1 MATVDLSRY
10 GTDFRKRYA
19 GVRMQQGRVLT
30 DDDFNDAE
38 RIDDEDMRRTR
49 VDVIGPYGSPD
60 AGFKVLPPGPLAPG
74 SPVRFDLAAGT
85 LYLGGLRLEQPAAE
99 PFHLQKDWLNFN
111 PASDAPALP
120 AAGSRIDLVWIETW
134 QQPVAAEED
143 AEKYEVALGSAD
155 SSMNVRTMRRVM
167 VRTDVQTDDCPTAWA
182 AATASWAA
190 TQGTMAPDLEI
201 ATQARLQVTYVAPP
215 DPGDLCNPPK
225 AGGYVGAENQAIRVQ
240 MVTAGTYTWGYDN
253 ASPIYRVQAR
263 TIMRNGVAVQQLVLL
278 TEPKDAVHWPLK
290 DQIVEVLPW
299 SAALPNGE
307 TLAELNGHLAR
318 VTATYNPD
326 DQTLEIDTP
335 LPAGFGAQWK
345 TRTDTA
351 DFFDGTAADDY
362 FFLRVWNRGDDL
374 LSPPA
379 IPIANGVLGN
389 TGLEVTF
396 INGPLRPNDF
406 WIIGARP
413 ATADQVV
420 PWLLEAVNGAPP
432 HGVKKYRAPLGLIQW
447 TVSGGSVT
455 GTLVHD
461 CRVPFLPLT
470 RLKGC
475 CTVTVGDGS
484 TSWGMF
490 TSIQAAI
497 SALPSVGGT
506 VCVLP
511 GTYTENVL
519 IQNKSNIVIH
529 GCDARARVVAP
540 SPAGGGDKPAFL
552 IVDSTKIAIERLGIE
567 AGPRSAVEIL
577 RGELIAVR
585 QCVIQMRDRP
595 TTYQSIFA
603 RGRHMVIERNLIGV
617 LLRNGAGAAG
627 VLKSPFDGVSPPP
640 APPVPLASATR
651 GGIQLG
657 GGCEHVT
664 VAGNVIRGGI
674 WNGITLGS
682 LILIGGNDR
691 DDVPDK
697 PSSFDPCD
705 PCRPLDQTDDP
716 PGGDDVRVRSAG
728 DLYDITIRDN
738 TIEDMGA
745 NGIGVVRFFNVG
757 RNPILV
763 SVYGLHILGN
773 GIRRCVRREVSQ
785 PSDAMRWLVG
795 YGGISLA
802 LATDLRIN
810 DNEIEDCGASHLDPI
825 CGVFAIVVQNFE
837 LDRNRIVNNAP
848 RRGEEPSS
856 AAKTGTR
863 GGVWIWFVIPNATP
877 RPLDGL
883 KLQRWDGV
891 PAAAIRD
898 NLIVTPMSR
907 TITMLGLGHMSVL
920 RNRLVTLGT
929 HGRDLDVVA
938 TTALIVNLG
947 LSNEWTL
954 GLLFALLETNPTR
967 RCELAL
973 TLGVVDPNT
982 RRPWPPLSVVWP
994 TGKIL
999 VAENQISTD
1008 TVDERRGVS
1017 LSSLTLFSL
1026 DDVGFHDN
1034 QVEVES
1040 RNFFFAFDLLAG
1052 ALSVRVSDNRFSE
1065 TWLRTV
1071 LSAFTFGLMNT
1082 TTDNQSTHC
1091 IIAVAPQRVFRHN
1104 LHFANAI
1111 CNNLCRGDQDD

>member
-1 MATVDLSRY
+1 MATVDLSRF

-60 AGFKVLPPGPLAPG
+60 AGFLVVPPAVPLAPG
-74 SPVRFDLAAGT
+74 SPVQFQLAAGT
-85 LYLGGLRLEQPAAE
+85 LYLGGLRLEEPAAE
-99 PFHLQKDWLNFN
+99 PFNLQKDWLNFD
-111 PASDAPALP
+111 PAIDAPLVP
-120 AAGSRIDLVWIETW
+120 GAGPRIDLVWIEAW

-143 AEKYEVALGSAD
+143 AEKFEVALGSAD
-155 SSMNVRTMRRVM
+155 SAMNIRTMRRVR

-182 AATASWAA
+182 AATAAWVP

-240 MVTAGTYTWGYDN
+240 LVDATHYTWGYDN

-263 TIMRNGVAVQQLVLL
+263 TIIRNGVSIQQLVLL

-299 SAALPNGE
+299 SAALPNSE
-307 TLAELNGHLAR
+307 TLAEQSGHLAR

-345 TRTDTA
+345 TRADVA
-351 DFFDGTAADDY
+351 DFFDGSATDDY

-374 LSPPA
+374 ASPPA
-379 IPIANGVLGN
+379 IPIASGALGN
-389 TGLEVTF
+389 TGLQVAF
-396 INGPLRPNDF
+396 LNGPLRPRDF

-432 HGVKKYRAPLGLIQW
+432 HGLKKYRAPLGLIQW
-447 TVSGGSVT
+447 TVTGAGVV

-470 RLKGC
+470 RLRGC
-475 CTVTVGDGS
+475 CTVTVGDGT

-497 SALPSVGGT
+497 AALPAAGGT

-511 GTYTENVL
+511 GTYTENVV
-519 IQNKSNIVIH
+519 IQNKRNIVVH

-540 SPAGGGDKPAFL
+540 APAAGGSPAFF
-552 IVDSTKIAIERLGIE
+552 IVDSTNIAIERLGIE
-567 AGPRSAVEIL
+567 AGPRSAIEIL
-577 RGELIAVR
+577 RGERIAVR

-595 TTYQSIFA
+595 TVYQSIFA
-603 RGRHMVIERNLIGV
+603 RGTRMVIERNLIDI
-617 LLRNGAGAAG
+617 LPRNGAGATGA
-627 VLKSPFDGVSPPP
+627 LKSPFDGVSPPP
-640 APPVPLASATR
+640 PPVLASATR

-682 LILIGGNDR
+682 LIIAGGGT

-697 PSSFDPCD
+697 PNSLDLCD
-705 PCRPLDQTDDP
+705 PCRPLDTTDDP
-716 PGGDDVRVRSAG
+716 ANGDVAIRSAG
-728 DLYDITIRDN
+728 HLYDITIRDN

-757 RNPILV
+757 KRPIFITV
-763 SVYGLHILGN
+763 HGLHILGN

-785 PSDAMRWLVG
+785 PSAAMQWLVG
-795 YGGISLA
+795 YGGVSLA
-802 LATDLRIN
+802 CVTDLRIN
-810 DNEIEDCGASHLDPI
+810 DNEIEHCGVSHLEPI
-825 CGVFAIVVQNFE
+825 CGVFAIVVQNLE
-837 LDRNRIVNNAP
+837 LDRNRIVDNGP
-848 RRGEEPSS
+848 RKGEEPAS
-856 AAKTGTR
+856 AAKAGTR
-863 GGVWIWFVIPNATP
+863 GGVWIWVVGPNATP
-877 RPLDGL
+877 RTVDGL
-883 KLQRWDGV
+883 KLQRWDGI

-898 NLIVTPMSR
+898 NLIVVPLGR

-920 RNRLVTLGT
+920 RNRLATSGT
-929 HGRDLDVVA
+929 TGRDLELLA
-938 TTALIVNLG
+938 TTALIVNVG

-954 GLLFALLETNPTR
+954 GLIFALIFGFGLPPGR
-967 RCELAL
+967 RCELGLAL
-973 TLGVVDPNT
+973 GLFNPTNA
-982 RRPWPPLSVVWP
+982 RPWPPLSVAWP
-994 TGKIL
+994 TGKLL
-999 VAENQISTD
+999 VAENQISCD
-1008 TVDERRGVS
+1008 TVDQPRGFA
-1017 LSSLTLFSL
+1017 LSSLFVAGL
-1026 DDVGFHDN
+1026 DDVGFLDN
-1034 QVEVES
+1034 QSEVDS
-1040 RNFFFAFDLLAG
+1040 QHFALVFDLLAAAG
-1052 ALSVRVSDNRFSE
+1052 SVRVNDNRFSE
-1065 TWLRTV
+1065 TWLRTI
-1071 LSAFTFGLMNT
+1071 LSASTFGLMNIT
-1082 TTDNQSTHC
+1082 AHNESTHC
-1091 IIAVAPQRVFRHN
+1091 MRAIGAQRVFRDN
-1104 LHFANAI
+1104 LHFVTMF
-1111 CNNLCRGDQDD
+1111 CPDFCGRKDL